1 MEDQGTRP
9 ALGEG
14 PPVVGSGNAPAPPG
28 RVPPNPFSRR
38 SILRALTS
46 PVGWIPGIFLAS
58 IVVVLMLSSHFQN
71 FGLGFFGPVWNPNP
85 TDPSVATYGI
95 LYFVIGSALTA
106 GFALVLAML
115 LSLAIAISL
124 VVFLPSPASRILTS
138 LTDLLAGIPS
148 VVYGIWGYVIL
159 APYFSKQLDPTLSH
173 YLGWLPGF
181 TASPT
186 EYAGGTGLLLAIFIL
201 TIMVVPLTTALLRE
215 SLRAI
220 PREQVES
227 GLALGATRW
236 EVLRRVQLPWARRS
250 IPSAVLLG
258 FGRAVGETVAVF
270 MVIGNEVKLPTSLF
284 SGSSTMA
291 TLLVGQFDSAFEYPD
306 LLHALVEVAL
316 LLLAISLVV
325 NLLGLR
331 YFGSGRIAHVGVGA

>member
-1 MEDQGTRP
+1 
-9 ALGEG
+9 
-14 PPVVGSGNAPAPPG
+14 
-28 RVPPNPFSRR
+28 
-38 SILRALTS
+38 
-46 PVGWIPGIFLAS
+46 
-58 IVVVLMLSSHFQN
+58 VVVLFLSSHFQD
-71 FGLGFFGPVWNPNP
+71 FGFAFFGPSWNPNP

-95 LYFVIGSALTA
+95 LYFVIGSAVTA
-106 GFALVLAML
+106 GVVLVLAML
-115 LSLAIAISL
+115 LSLGIAISL
-124 VVFLPSPASRILTS
+124 VVFLPSAASRALTT

-159 APYFSKQLDPTLSH
+159 APYFSSQLDPALSH

-181 TASPT
+181 SASPT
-186 EYAGGTGLLLAIFIL
+186 EYAGGTGLILAIFIL

-236 EVLRRVQLPWARRS
+236 EVLRRVQIPFARRS
-250 IPSAVLLG
+250 IPSALLLG

-284 SGSSTMA
+284 SGSATMA

-331 YFGSGRIAHVGVGA
+331 YFGARTMSHLGVGP

>member
-1 MEDQGTRP
+1 MSDGGIQPGAAQDGPRSRRGAVPATRD
-9 ALGEG
+9 
-14 PPVVGSGNAPAPPG
+14 
-28 RVPPNPFSRR
+28 RIPPNPFSRR
-38 SILRALTS
+38 TLLRGLSS
-46 PVGWIPGIFLAS
+46 PVGWIPGIFLVA
-58 IVVVLMLSSHFQN
+58 IVGVLLLSSHFQN
-71 FGLGFFGPVWNPNP
+71 FGLGFFGPAWNPNP

-95 LYFVIGSALTA
+95 LYFVIGSAVTA

-124 VVFLPSPASRILTS
+124 VVFLPSPASRVLTS

-159 APYFSKQLDPTLSH
+159 APYFSKQLDPALSH
-173 YLGWLPGF
+173 ALGWLPGF
-181 TASPT
+181 GGSPT
-186 EYAGGTGLLLAIFIL
+186 EYAGGTGLILAIFIL

-236 EVLRRVQLPWARRS
+236 EVLRRVQIPWARRS

-291 TLLVGQFDSAFEYPD
+291 TLMVGQFDSAFEYPD

-325 NLLGLR
+325 NLVGLR
-331 YFGSGRIAHVGVGA
+331 YFGSRGIVRVGVGP

>member
-1 MEDQGTRP
+1 MQDGGTRP
-9 ALGEG
+9 EAAQEG
-14 PPVVGSGNAPAPPG
+14 PARLAEAGRAPPG
-28 RVPPNPFSRR
+28 RVPLNPFSRR
-38 SILRALTS
+38 AFLRALSS
-46 PVGWIPGIFLAS
+46 PVGWVPGIFLAA
-58 IVVVLMLSSHFQN
+58 IVGVLLLSSHFQN
-71 FGLGFFGPVWNPNP
+71 FGLGFFGPAWNPNP
-85 TDPSVATYGI
+85 TNPSVATYGI
-95 LYFVIGSALTA
+95 LYFVIGSTVTA

-115 LSLAIAISL
+115 LSLALAISL
-124 VVFLPSPASRILTS
+124 VVFLPSPASRVLTS

-159 APYFSKQLDPTLSH
+159 APYFSKQLDPALSH

-181 TASPT
+181 GGSPT

-236 EVLRRVQLPWARRS
+236 EVLRRVQIPWARRS

-291 TLLVGQFDSAFEYPD
+291 TLMVGQFDSAFEYPD

-325 NLLGLR
+325 NLVGLR
-331 YFGSGRIAHVGVGA
+331 YFGSRGVVRLGGGP